1 MRKCFIAALV
11 MIFCAVTI
19 NGQENNDFYD
29 NTGTV
34 SLKGPD
40 IIVGGE
46 VSNPGKANLEVMNK
60 RSVIVREAF
69 FDDKGEP
76 SFTGAYRYDG
86 YSLFDILKERYVDKE
101 DREEFG
107 PVIDL
112 LVIVENDEGERV
124 VLSWGEIFYPQT
136 LHRIIIATGVSPI
149 IPTRSRD
156 QWPIPERT
164 RLVCSVD
171 MISERNI
178 SNPSR
183 ITVLTQPMS
192 FPADRELEP
201 LYSGRVTV
209 HHTSGRETEITSL
222 EEYTPSREY
231 PSIFYGRGR
240 GFHGIRCFRGKLMKS
255 VLGEGMDISS
265 ENLRTGYLVVSAA
278 DGYRITMTFSEL
290 FNRNDQCDFLLIDRG
305 EDSEGG
311 RFLIY
316 PAADFFSD
324 RAVKAITD
332 IYFKN
337 I

>member
-11 MIFCAVTI
+11 LVFCAVTLS
-19 NGQENNDFYD
+19 GQENNDFYD

-34 SLKGPD
+34 ALIGPD
-40 IIVGGE
+40 IVVGGE
-46 VSNPGKANLEVMNK
+46 VSNPGKVNLEVMNK

-69 FDDKGEP
+69 LDDEGEP

-86 YSLFDILKERYVDKE
+86 YSLFDILKERYVDKA
-101 DREEFG
+101 DQEEFG

-112 LVIVENDEGERV
+112 LVIVENNEGERV
-124 VLSWGEIFYPQT
+124 VFSWGEIFYPQT
-136 LHRIIIATGVSPI
+136 LHRIIIATGASPI
-149 IPTRSRD
+149 IPTKSRD

-164 RLVCSVD
+164 RLACSVD

-183 ITVLTQPMS
+183 ITVMTQPMS
-192 FPADRELEP
+192 FSVDREPES
-201 LYSGRVTV
+201 LYSERVTV

-222 EEYTPSREY
+222 KEYAPSRKY
-231 PSIFYGRGR
+231 PAIFYGRGR
-240 GFHGIRCFRGKLMKS
+240 GFHGIRHFRGKLMKS
-255 VLGEGMDISS
+255 VLENGADISR
-265 ENLRTGYLVVSAA
+265 ENLRTGYLVISAA
-278 DGYRITMTFSEL
+278 DGYHITMTFSEL
-290 FNRNDQCDFLLIDRG
+290 FNRNDQCDFLLIDGG
-305 EDSEGG
+305 EDSDGG

-332 IYFKN
+332 IYFRN